1 MLYLLLLPFL
11 NACGESGDD
20 GDVQVGNIETIQ
32 GYSDDLIA
40 SHEIIVTTNNL
51 IPEDLTSQE
60 KLSLNISFDIDNSG
74 TFNDGDIAFTI
85 EGSISQ
91 WAFSDINIINNQN
104 GVNVTFKEASI
115 FQSSEGQVI
124 TLGLKDTGGIKQVN
138 NEQNST
144 TEISL
149 KIAKTLEKDVFFTNP
164 DIDLA
169 YDRLG
174 NSINNITKSTPVN
187 VKLNYGPLN
196 DQNYDVVPELNVYSQ
211 GSNSTLID
219 PINDY
224 VGSTNLIDIDTVK
237 VAIY

>member
-1 MLYLLLLPFL
+1 MRYLLCLPFI
-11 NACGESGDD
+11 NACGGSGDD
-20 GDVQVGNIETIQ
+20 GDVQVGNIEIIQ
-32 GYSDDLIA
+32 GYSNDLIA
-40 SHEIIVTTNNL
+40 SHEIIVKTHNL

-74 TFNDGDIAFTI
+74 TFNDGDIAFTF
-85 EGSISQ
+85 EGSTSQ
-91 WAFSDINIINNQN
+91 WAFSGINIINNQN
-104 GVNVTFKEASI
+104 GVNVTFEEALI
-115 FQSSEGQVI
+115 FQSSEGQII

-138 NEQNST
+138 NEQNFT

-149 KIAKTLEKDVFFTNP
+149 KIAKTLEKDVYFTNP

-174 NSINNITKSTPVN
+174 SSINNITKNTPVN

-224 VGSTNLIDIDTVK
+224 VGSTNMIDIGTVK
-237 VAIY
+237 VVIY